1 MDNLAKRILEA
12 NTGRKAN
19 QLAED
24 IHNWLLAQKITIL
37 MDYQEYTKVLE
48 KKIEKNVYNS

>member
-1 MDNLAKRILEA
+1 MDNLAKRILQA
-12 NTGRKAN
+12 NTGIKAN
-19 QLAED
+19 KLADD

-48 KKIEKNVYNS
+48 KKIEKNVYNV